1 MTSGLAGLSPGWRVF
16 LEPAPWEAGWL
27 WLMVP
32 IVVAVCVVFKTIRTP
47 ALKAVPRA
55 AGFLIVQVLVFMALA
70 AAGLW
75 LLVELV
81 V

>member
-1 MTSGLAGLSPGWRVF
+1 MMGAATLAWRVF
-16 LEPAPWEAGWL
+16 LEPAPWEPGWL
-27 WLMVP
+27 WLMLP
-32 IVVAVCVVFKTIRTP
+32 IVVAICVVFKTIRGP
-47 ALKAVPRA
+47 SLRRLPQA
-55 AGFLIVQVLVFMALA
+55 AGFLVLQVLVFMVLA